1 MTTRKRSEGKP
12 PSQQGYASSAE
23 FDRGL
28 LANLVAM
35 RCELLEA
42 AADRE
47 LIFAI
52 QHASHQPGGLRKLA
66 CLLIESYPDQVAT
79 LAMQRMGMKSGQVYN
94 ASQVREVRGD
104 IPDGEDRFL
113 LKGELSWMEWTD
125 GDDETV
131 YSQDLA
137 TGRTEIVPN
146 PRLVEARA
154 NAAKRPASYPA
165 EEFARACQ
173 FAAREQLAGWLEE
186 LCLNPARPSEGRW
199 FFPNLIQT
207 LRAHFQKRAE
217 AVSQRLAETAI
228 TRQVFAALD
237 YSLAG
242 DGITLIN
249 GLARTGKTY
258 AIKAWCEQRPGLAR
272 YVQVPPTADDGSF
285 FRRIAEALGVSTALS
300 MKSVQ
305 LRERVECTA
314 RSAKLAI
321 VLDEG
326 HYLVSQDYR
335 CRKRPT
341 RIAWIMNELVN
352 YGVPVVICT
361 TPQFQTDKAKVQDRT
376 GWAWEQFDG
385 RIGHYAALDEILCL
399 DDLKAV
405 ARIHL
410 PELDSDGILGVAT
423 YAQASSSYVA
433 GIEHVAKRARYTAS
447 QAGRERVT
455 SKDIFMAI
463 KARSSLD
470 LNRTVPAVAAPEPK
484 PITGRRVTTPA
495 VSGLPASRITALE
508 SVPVC

>member
-1 MTTRKRSEGKP
+1 MTTRKRAEGKP

-23 FDRGL
+23 FERGL

-35 RCELLEA
+35 RCEVLESA
-42 AADRE
+42 SDRE
-47 LIFAI
+47 LIFAL
-52 QHASHQPGGLRKLA
+52 QYASHQPGGLRKLA
-66 CLLIESYPDQVAT
+66 CQLIESYPDQVAT
-79 LAMQRMGMKSGQVYN
+79 LAMQRIGMKPRQSYN
-94 ASQVREVRGD
+94 ASEVCEVRRE

-113 LKGELSWMEWTD
+113 LKGEFSWLEWTE
-125 GDDETV
+125 GDEETV
-131 YSQDLA
+131 YA
-137 TGRTEIVPN
+137 ENKETGGMKIVPH
-146 PRLVEARA
+146 PRIVEARA
-154 NAAKRPASYPA
+154 NAAKRPAAYPA
-165 EEFARACQ
+165 DSFVSVCQ
-173 FAAREQLAGWLEE
+173 GAAREQLAGWIEE
-186 LCLNPARPSEGRW
+186 LCLNPARPLEGRW
-199 FFPNLIQT
+199 YFPNLIQT
-207 LRAHFQKRAE
+207 LRAHFEKRA
-217 AVSQRLAETAI
+217 AQVSQRLAETAI
-228 TRQVFAALD
+228 TCQVFEALD

-385 RIGHYAALDEILCL
+385 RIGHYAALDEILSL

-405 ARIHL
+405 VRIHL
-410 PELDSDGILGVAT
+410 PELDNDGILGVAT

-447 QAGRERVT
+447 QAGREKVT
-455 SKDIFMAI
+455 SKDIVTAI
-463 KARSSLD
+463 KARGSLD
-470 LNRTVPAVAAPEPK
+470 LNRTAPAVSAAVPK
-484 PITGRRVTTPA
+484 PVTGRRATTPA
-495 VSGLPASRITALE
+495 VSGLTASRITAPE
-508 SVPVC
+508 TVPVC